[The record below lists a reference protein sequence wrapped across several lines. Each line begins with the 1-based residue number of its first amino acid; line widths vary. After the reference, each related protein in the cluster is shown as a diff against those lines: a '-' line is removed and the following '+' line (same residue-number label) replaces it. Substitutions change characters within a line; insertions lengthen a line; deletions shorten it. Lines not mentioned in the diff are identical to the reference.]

1 MLSLANVGKKL
12 IKFTTGSVA
21 TFPVATFPD
30 RLLVTCRYAKS
41 TPSICISNTLNACTG
56 FWESKRKSS
65 NS

>member
-12 IKFTTGSVA
+12 IKFTTGS
-21 TFPVATFPD
+21 VATFPD